1 LFFFIPNMAIKQELL
16 TYPIVFCG
24 GGLIIDQ
31 RTGSVGHMD
40 ALPHRCLLIARQ
52 GSEDREDQ
60 VQDRLLELGELARSC
75 GFEVLSRRALRRAD
89 IAPRS
94 FYGSGQLE
102 ALAAEANRQEARYLI
117 CDDELSGSQ
126 VNAIEKLT
134 GLICLDRTGL
144 ILSIFEQR
152 AQTREAKAQVE
163 LARCE
168 YELPRLKGAWTHLE
182 RQGGGV
188 GLRGGPGETQIEV
201 DRRMI
206 RTRISQLKRELA
218 HLEQVR
224 QTQRQGRPKGLPRV
238 ALVGYTNAG
247 KTSLLKALTGEGEP
261 KDLLFATLDTTTR
274 KAWLGQA
281 VDPEKGALG
290 RPQHCLVA
298 DTVGFIRKL
307 PHQLVAAFRS
317 TLGEVRT
324 ADALLV
330 VADAAHPDLE
340 DHLKVVGAT
349 LREIGCEP
357 EGIEAQ
363 PRLLVLNQVDR
374 LHRPQRLDL
383 KKRHPGA
390 VQAIAIEGAGLDEIR
405 QWMRELIPGPPQ
417 PRELEPWELA
427 GI

>member
-1 LFFFIPNMAIKQELL
+1 
-16 TYPIVFCG
+16 
-24 GGLIIDQ
+24 
-31 RTGSVGHMD
+31 MD
-40 ALPHRCLLIARQ
+40 ESLPRCLLIARQ
-52 GSEDREDQ
+52 GPEDREERI
-60 VQDRLLELGELARSC
+60 QDHLLELADLARSC
-75 GFEVLSRRALRRAD
+75 GFEVQSRRVLKRSL
-89 IAPRS
+89 IAPRT

-102 ALAAEANRQEARYLI
+102 ALADEAARQGVRHLI

-126 VNAIEKLT
+126 VNAMEKLT

-201 DRRMI
+201 DRRMV
-206 RTRISQLKRELA
+206 RTRISQLKRELN

-224 QTQRQGRPKGLPRV
+224 KTQREGRPKGLPRV

-261 KDLLFATLDTTTR
+261 RDLLFATLDTTTR
-274 KAWLGQA
+274 KAWLGQEF
-281 VDPEKGALG
+281 DPETGEATLV
-290 RPQHCLVA
+290 PTHCLVA

-374 LHRPQRLDL
+374 LHRPQKLDL

-390 VQAIAIEGAGLDEIR
+390 VQACAIDGAGLDEIR
-405 QWMRELIPGPPQ
+405 LWLRDLIPGPPK
-417 PRELEPWELA
+417 PRVLEDWELPEPVPA
-427 GI
+427 P

>member
-1 LFFFIPNMAIKQELL
+1 MVEPPL
-16 TYPIVFCG
+16 
-24 GGLIIDQ
+24 
-31 RTGSVGHMD
+31 
-40 ALPHRCLLIARQ
+40 RCLLIARQ
-52 GSEDREDQ
+52 GQEDREAV
-60 VQDRLLELGELARSC
+60 VQDHLLELAELARSR
-75 GFEVLSRRALRRAD
+75 GFEVAIRRVLRRSD
-89 IAPRS
+89 IATRT

-102 ALAAEANRQEARYLI
+102 ALAEEAARQDIHHLI

-126 VNAIEKLT
+126 VNGIQKLT
-134 GLICLDRTGL
+134 QLTCLDRTGL

-163 LARCE
+163 LARCN

-182 RQGGGV
+182 RQGGGL

-201 DRRMI
+201 DRRLI

-224 QTQRQGRPKGLPRV
+224 ETQRRGRPKGLPRV

-247 KTSLLKALTGEGEP
+247 KTTLLRALTGEGEP
-261 KDLLFATLDTTTR
+261 RDLLFATLDTTTR
-274 KAWLGQA
+274 KAWLGQTPNHA
-281 VDPEKGALG
+281 VEPSAFDPS
-290 RPQHCLVA
+290 HCLVA

-324 ADALLV
+324 ADALLI

-340 DHLKVVGAT
+340 AHLRVVGDT
-349 LREIGCEP
+349 LRDIGCAP
-357 EGIEAQ
+357 EEDGAQ
-363 PRLLVLNQVDR
+363 PRLLILNQVDR
-374 LHRPQRLDL
+374 LHRPQKLDM

-390 VQAIAIEGAGLDEIR
+390 VQTCALKHQGIEEIR
-405 QWMRELIPGPPQ
+405 QWLRDLIPGAPE
-417 PRELEPWELA
+417 PRKLEAWELPEPQ
-427 GI
+427 GKKIHHGDTENTE

>member
-1 LFFFIPNMAIKQELL
+1 
-16 TYPIVFCG
+16 
-24 GGLIIDQ
+24 
-31 RTGSVGHMD
+31 MD
-40 ALPHRCLLIARQ
+40 ETPLRCLLIARQ
-52 GSEDREDQ
+52 GPEDHEEPI
-60 VQDRLLELGELARSC
+60 QDHLLELAELARSC
-75 GFEVLSRRALRRAD
+75 GFEVLARRALRRSE
-89 IAPRS
+89 IANKT

-102 ALAAEANRQEARYLI
+102 ALADEAARQGVTHLI
-117 CDDELSGSQ
+117 CDDELRGGQ

-134 GLICLDRTGL
+134 NLVCLDRTGL

-201 DRRMI
+201 DRRMV
-206 RTRISQLKRELA
+206 RTRISQLKRELT

-224 QTQRQGRPKGLPRV
+224 QTQRQGRSKDLPRV

-247 KTSLLKALTGEGEP
+247 KTSLLKLLTGEGEP
-261 KDLLFATLDTTTR
+261 RDLLFATLDTTTR
-274 KAWLGQA
+274 RAWLGQDF
-281 VDPEKGALG
+281 DPETGAGGLE
-290 RPQHCLVA
+290 PKHCLVA

-340 DHLKVVGAT
+340 EHLKVVGAT

-374 LHRPQRLDL
+374 LHRPQKLDL

-390 VQAIAIEGAGLDEIR
+390 VQTCALEGAGLEEIR
-405 QWMRELIPGPPQ
+405 LWLRDLIPGPPKARQ
-417 PRELEPWELA
+417 LEAWELPDPTPA
-427 GI
+427 S

>member
-1 LFFFIPNMAIKQELL
+1 MTENSP
-16 TYPIVFCG
+16 
-24 GGLIIDQ
+24 
-31 RTGSVGHMD
+31 
-40 ALPHRCLLIARQ
+40 RCLLIARQ
-52 GSEDREDQ
+52 GAEDREEGIEDH
-60 VQDRLLELGELARSC
+60 LLELAELARSC
-75 GFEVLSRRALRRAD
+75 GFEVWARRRLRRSV
-89 IAPRS
+89 IAPRT

-102 ALAAEANRQEARYLI
+102 ALAEEAARQDVRHLI

-206 RTRISQLKRELA
+206 RTRISQLKRELT

-261 KDLLFATLDTTTR
+261 RDLLFATLDTTTR
-274 KAWLGQA
+274 KAWLGQD
-281 VDPEKGALG
+281 VDPETGEGSGPK
-290 RPQHCLVA
+290 HCLVA

-317 TLGEVRT
+317 TLSEVRT

-340 DHLKVVGAT
+340 DHLRVVGAT

-357 EGIEAQ
+357 DGGEAQ

-374 LHRPQRLDL
+374 LHRPQKLDL

-390 VQAIAIEGAGLDEIR
+390 VQACAVEGAGVQEIR
-405 QWMRELIPGPPQ
+405 GWLRELIPGPPR
-417 PRELEPWELA
+417 PRDLEAWELA
-427 GI
+427 EPAAV

>member
-1 LFFFIPNMAIKQELL
+1 MDELPL
-16 TYPIVFCG
+16 
-24 GGLIIDQ
+24 
-31 RTGSVGHMD
+31 
-40 ALPHRCLLIARQ
+40 RCLLIARQ
-52 GSEDREDQ
+52 GPEDREERI
-60 VQDRLLELGELARSC
+60 QDHLLELAELARSC
-75 GFEVLSRRALRRAD
+75 GFAVQSRRILKRSE
-89 IAPRS
+89 IAS
-94 FYGSGQLE
+94 KTFYGSGQLE
-102 ALAAEANRQEARYLI
+102 ALAAEVSRQGVTHLI
-117 CDDELSGSQ
+117 CDDELRGSQ

-163 LARCE
+163 L
-168 YELPRLKGAWTHLE
+168 
-182 RQGGGV
+182 
-188 GLRGGPGETQIEV
+188 
-201 DRRMI
+201 DRRMV

-224 QTQRQGRPKGLPRV
+224 KTQREGRPKGLPRV

-261 KDLLFATLDTTTR
+261 RDLLFATLDTTTR
-274 KAWLGQA
+274 KAWLGQ
-281 VDPEKGALG
+281 DFNPETGEGSLEPK
-290 RPQHCLVA
+290 HCLVA

-307 PHQLVAAFRS
+307 PHQRVAAFRS

-374 LHRPQRLDL
+374 LHRPQKLALR
-383 KKRHPGA
+383 KQHPGA
-390 VQAIAIEGAGLDEIR
+390 VQACAIEDLGLDEIR
-405 QWMRELIPGPPQ
+405 LWLRGLIPGPAK
-417 PRELEPWELA
+417 PRELEAWELPESIPA
-427 GI
+427 Q

>member
-1 LFFFIPNMAIKQELL
+1 MAEIP
-16 TYPIVFCG
+16 P
-24 GGLIIDQ
+24 
-31 RTGSVGHMD
+31 
-40 ALPHRCLLIARQ
+40 RCLLIARQ
-52 GSEDREDQ
+52 GPEDREDHI
-60 VQDRLLELGELARSC
+60 QDHLLELAELARSC
-75 GFEVLSRRALRRAD
+75 GFGVQARRILKRSQ
-89 IAPRS
+89 IATRT

-102 ALAAEANRQEARYLI
+102 ALADEAARQGVSHLI

-126 VNAIEKLT
+126 VNAIVKLT
-134 GLICLDRTGL
+134 NLVCLDRTGL

-152 AQTREAKAQVE
+152 AQSREAKAQVE
-163 LARCE
+163 LARLE

-201 DRRMI
+201 DRRMV

-224 QTQRQGRPKGLPRV
+224 ETQRLGRPKGLPRV

-261 KDLLFATLDTTTR
+261 RDLLFATLDTTTR
-274 KAWLGQA
+274 KAWLGQDF
-281 VDPEKGALG
+281 DPETGEGALEP
-290 RPQHCLVA
+290 RHCLVA

-349 LREIGCEP
+349 LREIGCAP
-357 EGIEAQ
+357 EDDGAQ

-374 LHRPQRLDL
+374 LHRPQKLEL

-390 VQAIAIEGAGLDEIR
+390 VQSCALQGTGVPEIR
-405 QWMRELIPGPPQ
+405 SWLRELIPGPPK
-417 PRELEPWELA
+417 PRELEDWELPEPRSEA
-427 GI
+427 TYS

>member
-1 LFFFIPNMAIKQELL
+1 M
-16 TYPIVFCG
+16 
-24 GGLIIDQ
+24 
-31 RTGSVGHMD
+31 S
-40 ALPHRCLLIARQ
+40 RQ
-52 GSEDREDQ
+52 GVTHLICEHELR
-60 VQDRLLELGELARSC
+60 RLGECHQKREASSALTAR
-75 GFEVLSRRALRRAD
+75 
-89 IAPRS
+89 
-94 FYGSGQLE
+94 
-102 ALAAEANRQEARYLI
+102 
-117 CDDELSGSQ
+117 
-126 VNAIEKLT
+126 
-134 GLICLDRTGL
+134 GL
-144 ILSIFEQR
+144 ILSIFGAAGPDPRGQGPGG
-152 AQTREAKAQVE
+152 A
-163 LARCE
+163 ARCE

-201 DRRMI
+201 DRRMV

-224 QTQRQGRPKGLPRV
+224 KTQREGRPKGLPRV

-261 KDLLFATLDTTTR
+261 RDLLFATLDTTTR
-274 KAWLGQA
+274 KAWLGQ
-281 VDPEKGALG
+281 DFNPETGEGSLEPK
-290 RPQHCLVA
+290 HCLVA

-363 PRLLVLNQVDR
+363 PRP
-374 LHRPQRLDL
+374 RPQPGGPPPPAPKARAPGSSI
-383 KKRHPGA
+383 RCGA
-390 VQAIAIEGAGLDEIR
+390 VLR
-405 QWMRELIPGPPQ
+405 H
-417 PRELEPWELA
+417 
-427 GI
+427 

>member
-1 LFFFIPNMAIKQELL
+1 
-16 TYPIVFCG
+16 
-24 GGLIIDQ
+24 
-31 RTGSVGHMD
+31 MD
-40 ALPHRCLLIARQ
+40 ESPLRCLLIARQ
-52 GSEDREDQ
+52 GQEDREDLI
-60 VQDRLLELGELARSC
+60 QDHLLELAELARSC
-75 GFEVLSRRALRRAD
+75 GFEVQARRALKRSQ
-89 IAPRS
+89 IANKT

-102 ALAAEANRQEARYLI
+102 ALAAEATQQGVRYLI
-117 CDDELSGSQ
+117 CDDDLRGGQ

-201 DRRMI
+201 DRRMT
-206 RTRISQLKRELA
+206 RARISQLKRELT

-261 KDLLFATLDTTTR
+261 RDLLFATLDTTTR
-274 KAWLGQA
+274 KAWLGQDF
-281 VDPEKGALG
+281 DPETGEGSLEPK
-290 RPQHCLVA
+290 QCLVA

-340 DHLKVVGAT
+340 EHLKIVGAT
-349 LREIGCEP
+349 LREIGCEA

-374 LHRPQRLDL
+374 LHRPQKLDM

-390 VQAIAIEGAGLDEIR
+390 VQACAIQGTGVDEIR
-405 QWMRELIPGPPQ
+405 LWLRELIPGPPR
-417 PRELEPWELA
+417 PRALEPWELPEA
-427 GI
+427 SSSAPVPAPSGAVH

>member
-1 LFFFIPNMAIKQELL
+1 
-16 TYPIVFCG
+16 V
-24 GGLIIDQ
+24 D
-31 RTGSVGHMD
+31 S
-40 ALPHRCLLIARQ
+40 
-52 GSEDREDQ
+52 
-60 VQDRLLELGELARSC
+60 
-75 GFEVLSRRALRRAD
+75 
-89 IAPRS
+89 RS
-94 FYGSGQLE
+94 FYGRGQIEVAARE
-102 ALAAEANRQEARYLI
+102 AKALQATLLV
-117 CDDELSGSQ
+117 CDDDLSGGQ
-126 VNAIEKLT
+126 VNAIQKTSGMET
-134 GLICLDRTGL
+134 LDRTGL
-144 ILSIFEQR
+144 ILAIFEQR
-152 AQTREAKAQVE
+152 AQTQEAKVQVE

-224 QTQRQGRPKGLPRV
+224 KTQREGRPKGLPRV

-261 KDLLFATLDTTTR
+261 RDLLFATLDTTTR
-274 KAWLGQA
+274 KAWLGQEF
-281 VDPEKGALG
+281 DPETGEGALEP
-290 RPQHCLVA
+290 RHCLVA

-357 EGIEAQ
+357 EEIDAQ

-374 LHRPQRLDL
+374 LHRPQKLEL

-390 VQAIAIEGAGLDEIR
+390 VQACAIQGTGLDEIR
-405 QWMRELIPGPPQ
+405 LWMRELIPGPPK
-417 PRELEPWELA
+417 PRILEDWELSEPA
-427 GI
+427 LAP

>member
-1 LFFFIPNMAIKQELL
+1 
-16 TYPIVFCG
+16 
-24 GGLIIDQ
+24 
-31 RTGSVGHMD
+31 MD
-40 ALPHRCLLIARQ
+40 ESPLRCLLIARQ
-52 GSEDREDQ
+52 GPGDREDLT
-60 VQDRLLELGELARSC
+60 QDHLLELAELARSC
-75 GFEVLSRRALRRAD
+75 GFEVHARRALKRSE
-89 IAPRS
+89 IATKT

-102 ALAAEANRQEARYLI
+102 ALAEEASRHGVRHLI
-117 CDDELSGSQ
+117 CDDELRGSQ
-126 VNAIEKLT
+126 VNAIEKQT

-188 GLRGGPGETQIEV
+188 GLRGGPGESQIEV
-201 DRRMI
+201 DRRMV
-206 RTRISQLKRELA
+206 RTRISQLKRELT

-224 QTQRQGRPKGLPRV
+224 ETQRKGRPQGLPRV

-261 KDLLFATLDTTTR
+261 RDLLFATLDTTTR
-274 KAWLGQA
+274 KAWLGQD
-281 VDPEKGALG
+281 VDPETGAGALE
-290 RPQHCLVA
+290 PKHCLVA

-374 LHRPQRLDL
+374 LHRPQKLDL

-390 VQAIAIEGAGLDEIR
+390 VQACVIQGDGVDAIRMWLRD
-405 QWMRELIPGPPQ
+405 LIPGPPT
-417 PRELEPWELA
+417 PRELEAWELPESA
-427 GI
+427 PAP

>member
-1 LFFFIPNMAIKQELL
+1 M
-16 TYPIVFCG
+16 
-24 GGLIIDQ
+24 DQ
-31 RTGSVGHMD
+31 TP
-40 ALPHRCLLIARQ
+40 LRCLLIARQ
-52 GSEDREDQ
+52 GQGDREDRI
-60 VQDRLLELGELARSC
+60 QDHLLELAELARSC
-75 GFEVLSRRALRRAD
+75 GFEVQARRSLRRAL
-89 IAPRS
+89 IAPKT
-94 FYGSGQLE
+94 FYGPGQLE
-102 ALAAEANRQEARYLI
+102 ALAEEARQHEVGYLI
-117 CDDELSGSQ
+117 CNDELSGSQ

-134 GLICLDRTGL
+134 GLVCMDRTGL
-144 ILSIFEQR
+144 ILAIFEQR

-201 DRRMI
+201 DRRMV
-206 RTRISQLKRELA
+206 RTRISQLKRELT
-218 HLEQVR
+218 HLERVR
-224 QTQRQGRPKGLPRV
+224 QTQRQGRPQGLPRV

-261 KDLLFATLDTTTR
+261 RDLLFATLDTTTR
-274 KAWLGQA
+274 KAFLGQDF
-281 VDPEKGALG
+281 DPETGKGSQEP
-290 RPQHCLVA
+290 RHCLVA

-340 DHLKVVGAT
+340 YHLKIVGAT
-349 LREIGCEP
+349 LREIGCEA
-357 EGIEAQ
+357 EGVEAQ
-363 PRLLVLNQVDR
+363 SRLLVLNQVDR

-390 VQAIAIEGAGLDEIR
+390 VQTCATEGTGLEEIKT
-405 QWMRELIPGPPQ
+405 WLRELIPGPPR
-417 PRELEPWELA
+417 PRELEGWELPEKVA
-427 GI
+427 TEV

>member
-1 LFFFIPNMAIKQELL
+1 M
-16 TYPIVFCG
+16 
-24 GGLIIDQ
+24 DQ
-31 RTGSVGHMD
+31 T
-40 ALPHRCLLIARQ
+40 PPRCLLIARQ
-52 GSEDREDQ
+52 GPEDREDRI
-60 VQDRLLELGELARSC
+60 QDHLLELAELARSC
-75 GFEVLSRRALRRAD
+75 GFEVQTRRALRRSQ
-89 IAPRS
+89 IAS
-94 FYGSGQLE
+94 KTFYGSGQLE
-102 ALAAEANRQEARYLI
+102 ALAAEAIGQGIQYLV

-126 VNAIEKLT
+126 VNAIEKVT
-134 GLICLDRTGL
+134 GLSCLDRTGL

-201 DRRMI
+201 DRRLI

-224 QTQRQGRPKGLPRV
+224 KTQREGRPKGLPRV

-261 KDLLFATLDTTTR
+261 RDLLFATLDTTTR
-274 KAWLGQA
+274 KAWLGQEF
-281 VDPEKGALG
+281 DPTTGEGALEP
-290 RPQHCLVA
+290 RHCLVA

-357 EGIEAQ
+357 EGVEAQ

-374 LHRPQRLDL
+374 LHRPQKLDL

-390 VQAIAIEGAGLDEIR
+390 VQSCALQGTGLEELR
-405 QWMRELIPGPPQ
+405 SWLRELIPGPPR
-417 PRELEPWELA
+417 PRVLEAWELPEPVPA
-427 GI
+427 P

>member
-1 LFFFIPNMAIKQELL
+1 
-16 TYPIVFCG
+16 
-24 GGLIIDQ
+24 
-31 RTGSVGHMD
+31 MD
-40 ALPHRCLLIARQ
+40 ETTPRCLLIARQ
-52 GSEDREDQ
+52 GPEDREDLI
-60 VQDRLLELGELARSC
+60 QDHLLELAELARSC
-75 GFEVLSRRALRRAD
+75 GFEVVTRRILKRSQ
-89 IAPRS
+89 IATRT

-102 ALAAEANRQEARYLI
+102 ALADEARRQEARYLI

-126 VNAIEKLT
+126 VNAIQKLT
-134 GLICLDRTGL
+134 DLVCLDRTGL

-152 AQTREAKAQVE
+152 AQSREAKAQVE

-201 DRRMI
+201 DRRMV
-206 RTRISQLKRELA
+206 RTRISQLKRELT

-224 QTQRQGRPKGLPRV
+224 KTQREGRPKGLPRV

-247 KTSLLKALTGEGEP
+247 KTSLLRALTGEGEP

-274 KAWLGQA
+274 KAWLGQDF
-281 VDPEKGALG
+281 DPETGEGSLEP
-290 RPQHCLVA
+290 RHCLVA

-340 DHLKVVGAT
+340 EHLRIVGDT
-349 LREIGCEP
+349 LREIGCVP
-357 EGIEAQ
+357 EGEGAQ

-374 LHRPQRLDL
+374 LYRPQRLDL
-383 KKRHPGA
+383 KKRHPAA
-390 VQAIAIEGAGLDEIR
+390 VQTCALESTGVPEIR
-405 QWMRELIPGPPQ
+405 QWLRELIPGPAK
-417 PRELEPWELA
+417 PRELEAWELPDVRPTA
-427 GI
+427 SYSES

>member
-1 LFFFIPNMAIKQELL
+1 MTE
-16 TYPIVFCG
+16 
-24 GGLIIDQ
+24 
-31 RTGSVGHMD
+31 S
-40 ALPHRCLLIARQ
+40 LPRCLLIARQ
-52 GSEDREDQ
+52 GPEDREDRIE
-60 VQDRLLELGELARSC
+60 DHLLELAELARSC
-75 GFEVLSRRALRRAD
+75 GFEVWARRRLKRPQIASRT
-89 IAPRS
+89 

-102 ALAAEANRQEARYLI
+102 ALADEAARQGVRHLI

-134 GLICLDRTGL
+134 NLICLDRTGL

-206 RTRISQLKRELA
+206 RTRISQLKRELT

-224 QTQRQGRPKGLPRV
+224 KTQREGRPKGMPRV

-261 KDLLFATLDTTTR
+261 RDLLFATLDTTTR
-274 KAWLGQA
+274 KAWLGQDF
-281 VDPEKGALG
+281 DPETGEGDAEPK
-290 RPQHCLVA
+290 HCLVA

-357 EGIEAQ
+357 EDIGAQ

-374 LHRPQRLDL
+374 LHRPQKLEL

-390 VQAIAIEGAGLDEIR
+390 VQTCALQGAGIGEIR
-405 QWMRELIPGPPQ
+405 SWLRELISGPPK
-417 PRELEPWELA
+417 PRTLEAWELA
-427 GI
+427 EPVSAPAP